1 MSLNQIYL
9 KTSSSHFYFL
19 GLSGLCGGVLWIFC
33 LGGKELF
40 GIHRH
45 FAVWWL
51 VPHCVMWCLWRER
64 NARHFEDCE
73 STIPE
78 LKLLFFQTLYEWVLA
93 LGSLSFLPGGD
104 NESLCFLSFLLAA
117 PQYTPSILGLLV

>member
-1 MSLNQIYL
+1 VDL
-9 KTSSSHFYFL
+9 
-19 GLSGLCGGVLWIFC
+19 LSGWQ
-33 LGGKELF
+33 ELF

-64 NARHFEDCE
+64 NTRHFEDCE

-93 LGSLSFLPGGD
+93 LGSFSLS
-104 NESLCFLSFLLAA
+104 SLVEIMNLCAF
-117 PQYTPSILGLLV
+117 